1 MSALWQLTHYFLVQ
15 AVLHLLNDV
24 IFLEADD
31 GTRSSLLR
39 ASKHIY
45 ELLRLELLWQ
55 LTETLTIKH
64 EFDITSSLS
73 ATNSKISTIFCFN
86 SCLSTIS
93 SDVDFMNWTISA
105 CRC

>member
-15 AVLHLLNDV
+15 AVLHLLNDL

-31 GTRSSLLR
+31 GTRSGLLR

-64 EFDITSSLS
+64 EFDITSSYRLRIPKYRPFS
-73 ATNSKISTIFCFN
+73 ASIPVYQPFHLMLIS
-86 SCLSTIS
+86 
-93 SDVDFMNWTISA
+93 
-105 CRC
+105 